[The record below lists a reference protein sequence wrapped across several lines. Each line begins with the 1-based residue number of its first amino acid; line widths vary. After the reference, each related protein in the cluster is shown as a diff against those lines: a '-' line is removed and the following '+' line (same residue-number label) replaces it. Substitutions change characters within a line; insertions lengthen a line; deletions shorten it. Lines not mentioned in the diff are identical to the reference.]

1 MNLMYMIIKIK
12 YLIKIM
18 EGNEHLNKLNEDE
31 EIKLFNEYSK
41 LSRDELKNIITKK
54 NQELIL
60 LNEEKEKSMK
70 SLNLIVENL
79 NKIIA
84 NNSDI
89 LYKIE
94 PDPYII
100 KQLEKIIDLRKRDLN
115 SSKKI
120 NNTFKLQY
128 EKMSNRVENL
138 FSPRKINI
146 FETQINYLKKE
157 NYNINCKIRILKEN
171 NILNIKKIE
180 NLKNKKKY
188 SEKIKSFTE
197 EIKSLESKKLDYYT
211 KLNSNK
217 RSLENILKEKEILY
231 KLYNTN
237 INKEL
242 DEGILSKI
250 NYWLNIIKS
259 DLEGTEEEII
269 QRIES
274 DNSRIINEIDKNLIK
289 NNNKN
294 TLYIPNEKINLE
306 RAKSSNPNNKN
317 KINNFYQGI
326 FTKYSL
332 LQQKSNYKSQP
343 RYMLNK
349 NNKENDIVNNKIEDL
364 NVDYEL
370 TSNDDYN
377 ELLNKKKEYVE
388 MINRLEKTMKE
399 VNKITNIKTENI
411 FYSVNDNSKKLNNLK
426 QQNQLIQNEIN
437 NLEKVYQLTFEQFEI
452 NKELKTKE
460 IYNENDKKNNEN
472 EKEKENNENKN
483 SKSKEND
490 NENQNIDL
498 ENLNNDINEQ
508 NKININ
514 QKNNES
520 KKEISDEDNNN
531 IKNDTIE
538 IPKFEKIK
546 EEDIP
551 SIKKKKNLNREKR
564 LEEIKL
570 KYLEME
576 NEEKR
581 MKKEEITKNNEE
593 NIINE
598 EEFEGIVEEHVNEE
612 DENNEE
618 NENNGC
624 ENNEEEDDNNEDENN
639 EEEDENN

>member
-18 EGNEHLNKLNEDE
+18 EGNEQLNKLNEDE

-60 LNEEKEKSMK
+60 LNEQKEKSMK

-231 KLYNTN
+231 KLYNSN

-624 ENNEEEDDNNEDENN
+624 ENNEEEDDNNEGENN

>member
-18 EGNEHLNKLNEDE
+18 EGNEQLNKLNEDE

-60 LNEEKEKSMK
+60 LNEQKEKSMK

-231 KLYNTN
+231 KLYNSN

-399 VNKITNIKTENI
+399 VNKISNIKTENI

>member
-12 YLIKIM
+12 NLIKIM

-231 KLYNTN
+231 KLYNSN

-349 NNKENDIVNNKIEDL
+349 NSKENDIVNNKIEDL

>member
-18 EGNEHLNKLNEDE
+18 EGNEQLNKLNEDE

-231 KLYNTN
+231 KLYNSN

-399 VNKITNIKTENI
+399 VNKISNIKTENI

-538 IPKFEKIK
+538 IYKFEKIK

>member
-231 KLYNTN
+231 KLYNSN

-624 ENNEEEDDNNEDENN
+624 ENNEEEDDNNEGENN

>member
-18 EGNEHLNKLNEDE
+18 EGNEQLNKLNEDE

-231 KLYNTN
+231 KLYNSN

-399 VNKITNIKTENI
+399 VNKISNIKTENI

>member
-18 EGNEHLNKLNEDE
+18 EGNAHLNKLNEDE

-60 LNEEKEKSMK
+60 LNEQKEKSMK

-231 KLYNTN
+231 KLYNSN

-399 VNKITNIKTENI
+399 VNKISNIKTENI

-624 ENNEEEDDNNEDENN
+624 ENNEEEDDNNEGENN

>member
-1 MNLMYMIIKIK
+1 
-12 YLIKIM
+12 M
-18 EGNEHLNKLNEDE
+18 EGNEQLNKLNEDE

-197 EIKSLESKKLDYYT
+197 EIKSLESKKLDYFI
-211 KLNSNK
+211 KINSNK
-217 RSLENILKEKEILY
+217 RNLENILKEKEILF
-231 KLYNTN
+231 KLYNSN

-472 EKEKENNENKN
+472 EKKKENNENKN

>member
-18 EGNEHLNKLNEDE
+18 EGNEQLNKLNEDE

-231 KLYNTN
+231 KLYNSN

-377 ELLNKKKEYVE
+377 E

-399 VNKITNIKTENI
+399 VNKISNIKTENI

>member
-18 EGNEHLNKLNEDE
+18 EGNEQLNKLNEDE

-60 LNEEKEKSMK
+60 LNEQKEKSMK

-231 KLYNTN
+231 KLYNSN

-399 VNKITNIKTENI
+399 VNKISNIKTENI

-624 ENNEEEDDNNEDENN
+624 ENNEEEDDNNEGENN

>member
-18 EGNEHLNKLNEDE
+18 EGNEQLNKLNEDE

-231 KLYNTN
+231 KLYNSN

>member
-231 KLYNTN
+231 KLYNSN

-399 VNKITNIKTENI
+399 VNKISNIKTENI

-551 SIKKKKNLNREKR
+551 SIKKKKE
-564 LEEIKL
+564 L
-570 KYLEME
+570 K
-576 NEEKR
+576 
-581 MKKEEITKNNEE
+581 
-593 NIINE
+593 
-598 EEFEGIVEEHVNEE
+598 
-612 DENNEE
+612 
-618 NENNGC
+618 
-624 ENNEEEDDNNEDENN
+624 
-639 EEEDENN
+639 

>member
-18 EGNEHLNKLNEDE
+18 EGNEQLNKLNEDE

-231 KLYNTN
+231 KLYNSN

-624 ENNEEEDDNNEDENN
+624 ENNEEEDDNNEGENN

>member
-18 EGNEHLNKLNEDE
+18 EGNEQLNKLNEDE

-231 KLYNTN
+231 KLYNSN

-551 SIKKKKNLNREKR
+551 
-564 LEEIKL
+564 
-570 KYLEME
+570 
-576 NEEKR
+576 
-581 MKKEEITKNNEE
+581 
-593 NIINE
+593 
-598 EEFEGIVEEHVNEE
+598 
-612 DENNEE
+612 
-618 NENNGC
+618 
-624 ENNEEEDDNNEDENN
+624 
-639 EEEDENN
+639 

>member
-231 KLYNTN
+231 KLYNSN

>member
-18 EGNEHLNKLNEDE
+18 EGNEQLNKLNEDE

-231 KLYNTN
+231 KLYNSN

-399 VNKITNIKTENI
+399 VNKISNIKTENI

-460 IYNENDKKNNEN
+460 IYNENDKKNTEN

-624 ENNEEEDDNNEDENN
+624 ENNEEEDDNNEGENN

>member
-18 EGNEHLNKLNEDE
+18 EGNEQLNKLNEDE

-41 LSRDELKNIITKK
+41 LSRNELKNIITKK

-231 KLYNTN
+231 KLYNSN

-317 KINNFYQGI
+317 KINNLYQGI

-399 VNKITNIKTENI
+399 VNKISNIKTENI

-624 ENNEEEDDNNEDENN
+624 ENNEEEDDNNEGENN

>member
-18 EGNEHLNKLNEDE
+18 EGNEQLNKLNEDE

-60 LNEEKEKSMK
+60 LNEQKEKSMK

-231 KLYNTN
+231 KLYNSN

-472 EKEKENNENKN
+472 EKKKENNENKN

>member
-18 EGNEHLNKLNEDE
+18 EGNEQLNKLNEDE

-211 KLNSNK
+211 KLNSNQ

-231 KLYNTN
+231 KLYNSN

-399 VNKITNIKTENI
+399 VNKISNIKTENI

>member
-18 EGNEHLNKLNEDE
+18 EGNEQLNKLNENE

-60 LNEEKEKSMK
+60 LNEQKEKSMK

-231 KLYNTN
+231 KLYNSN

-624 ENNEEEDDNNEDENN
+624 ENNEEEDDNNEGENN

>member
-231 KLYNTN
+231 KLYNSN

-269 QRIES
+269 KRIES

-317 KINNFYQGI
+317 KINNLYQGI

-399 VNKITNIKTENI
+399 VNKISNIKTENI

-551 SIKKKKNLNREKR
+551 SIKKKK
-564 LEEIKL
+564 
-570 KYLEME
+570 
-576 NEEKR
+576 
-581 MKKEEITKNNEE
+581 
-593 NIINE
+593 
-598 EEFEGIVEEHVNEE
+598 EFK
-612 DENNEE
+612 
-618 NENNGC
+618 
-624 ENNEEEDDNNEDENN
+624 
-639 EEEDENN
+639 

>member
-18 EGNEHLNKLNEDE
+18 EGNEQLNKLNEDE

-60 LNEEKEKSMK
+60 LNEQKEKSMK

-231 KLYNTN
+231 KLYNSN

-399 VNKITNIKTENI
+399 VNKISNIKTENI

-551 SIKKKKNLNREKR
+551 SIKKKKNLKREKR

>member
-231 KLYNTN
+231 KLYNSN

-564 LEEIKL
+564 
-570 KYLEME
+570 
-576 NEEKR
+576 
-581 MKKEEITKNNEE
+581 
-593 NIINE
+593 
-598 EEFEGIVEEHVNEE
+598 
-612 DENNEE
+612 
-618 NENNGC
+618 
-624 ENNEEEDDNNEDENN
+624 
-639 EEEDENN
+639 

>member
-211 KLNSNK
+211 KLNSNQ

-231 KLYNTN
+231 KLYNSN

-317 KINNFYQGI
+317 KINNLYQGI

-399 VNKITNIKTENI
+399 VNKISNIKTENI

-551 SIKKKKNLNREKR
+551 SIKKKK
-564 LEEIKL
+564 
-570 KYLEME
+570 
-576 NEEKR
+576 
-581 MKKEEITKNNEE
+581 
-593 NIINE
+593 
-598 EEFEGIVEEHVNEE
+598 EFK
-612 DENNEE
+612 
-618 NENNGC
+618 
-624 ENNEEEDDNNEDENN
+624 
-639 EEEDENN
+639 

>member
-18 EGNEHLNKLNEDE
+18 EGNEQLNKLNEDE

-60 LNEEKEKSMK
+60 LNEQKEKSMK

-231 KLYNTN
+231 KLYNSN

-399 VNKITNIKTENI
+399 VNKISNIKTENI

-437 NLEKVYQLTFEQFEI
+437 NLEKVYQLTLEQFEI

>member
-188 SEKIKSFTE
+188 SEKIKSFIE

-231 KLYNTN
+231 KLYNSN

-349 NNKENDIVNNKIEDL
+349 NNKENDIVKNKIEDL

-399 VNKITNIKTENI
+399 VNKISNIKTENI

-624 ENNEEEDDNNEDENN
+624 ENNEEEDDNNEGENN